1 MSADRSFCLLA
12 WKVFDWKVRIFC
24 WKIVRSLVSIVQ
36 KLNWNVFENLCQFS
50 GFQVVYSERTLRL
63 TDFETTTCT
72 TWSQSTLSES
82 LAESTKVYTWSQS
95 TDRLTSRL
103 RRTTWSRSTGL
114 PGKGWEASHK
124 FGASVDVSKTHRTP
138 DRHRYYGKPH
148 GSDRLRPPIK
158 RLKLPID
165 AKKTCTTWSR
175 SARELSD
182 RPASLEKVWSLSIN
196 IELDYIAHP
205 CCQILSE

>member
-1 MSADRSFCLLA
+1 MVPIVIDIKTTAHNVVPINWSIPTKVEAFRWCLWRHSGSKFVKLYPIDTALRVHSRYLNCFFSQQFGPLEFLYERPIVRLLA
-12 WKVFDWKVRIFC
+12 RVKNCSFARSRKILIKFLIETFFVLIWK
-24 WKIVRSLVSIVQ
+24 
-36 KLNWNVFENLCQFS
+36 FS
-50 GFQVVYSERTLRL
+50 
-63 TDFETTTCT
+63 
-72 TWSQSTLSES
+72 
-82 LAESTKVYTWSQS
+82 
-95 TDRLTSRL
+95 
-103 RRTTWSRSTGL
+103 
-114 PGKGWEASHK
+114 
-124 FGASVDVSKTHRTP
+124 TP

>member
-1 MSADRSFCLLA
+1 MSARSFVRSREIFWSKFEFFVEKSFVRSFRSFVLLA
-12 WKVFDWKVRIFC
+12 RFARVKFLKFC
-24 WKIVRSLVSIVQ
+24 VEKW
-36 KLNWNVFENLCQFS
+36 NWNVFENLCQFS

-124 FGASVDVSKTHRTP
+124 FGASVDVSKTHRFEFCN
-138 DRHRYYGKPH
+138 
-148 GSDRLRPPIK
+148 LFPIVLSNFCPNFLGWI
-158 RLKLPID
+158 LKTFPGRNSSQN
-165 AKKTCTTWSR
+165 CTQLILLWEFI
-175 SARELSD
+175 AD
-182 RPASLEKVWSLSIN
+182 ISIAFFRN
-196 IELDYIAHP
+196 NLGR
-205 CCQILSE
+205 

>member
-1 MSADRSFCLLA
+1 M
-12 WKVFDWKVRIFC
+12 WKRP
-24 WKIVRSLVSIVQ
+24 
-36 KLNWNVFENLCQFS
+36 FETSSVLICVYYS

-124 FGASVDVSKTHRTP
+124 FGASVDVSKTHRFEFCN
-138 DRHRYYGKPH
+138 
-148 GSDRLRPPIK
+148 LFPIVLSNFVRTFSAEFWK
-158 RLKLPID
+158 HFPAEIPVKN
-165 AKKTCTTWSR
+165 CTQLILLWEFI
-175 SARELSD
+175 AD
-182 RPASLEKVWSLSIN
+182 ISIAFFHN
-196 IELDYIAHP
+196 NLGR
-205 CCQILSE
+205 